1 MSNTPSMINAVCSE
15 RPSGSPKDEL
25 ETRCAECG
33 RAICDHPDPIYGGIV
48 PSPHLRPEVEAR
60 EG

>member
-1 MSNTPSMINAVCSE
+1 MINAVCFE